1 MQKLNLG
8 FHPLSPRR
16 SHTMLADV
24 SVQCF
29 TALVIPVETTRCL
42 QLDTVSKPVK
52 KKRSC
57 EWTNVKGL

>member
-1 MQKLNLG
+1 MQKFNLG
-8 FHPLSPRR
+8 FI
-16 SHTMLADV
+16 HTVLANV

-42 QLDTVSKPVK
+42 QLDTVSKTVK

-57 EWTNVKGL
+57 EWTNVKSL